1 MRLLRCWANEAST
14 RGCATVCDPAA
25 LFGTRPRHCS
35 RRLPAAAVRERHQ
48 QHPKRPLVTCG
59 PWVSRLVAHVR
70 LEFRAG
76 AFTSLQLLRC
86 SVPSTRAQLLGW
98 FSLGKKTRTGG
109 RVRVISRTIHVQ
121 SRDLILVR
129 TRQAQASLA
138 KRARPPAYLLLVTTS
153 AHLAHGRRAR
163 SSRKQ
168 QQKQVDHARR
178 LHAAAAAGAL
188 RAWFLHSAARRHI
201 AVGCLDRERRLE

>member
-1 MRLLRCWANEAST
+1 MSAASACVRGVALQSVKNMRLLRCWANEAST

-76 AFTSLQLLRC
+76 AFTSLLRMLRPEHA
-86 SVPSTRAQLLGW
+86 SATSRLVSR
-98 FSLGKKTRTGG
+98 LGKKTRTGA

-138 KRARPPAYLLLVTTS
+138 KRARPPAYLLTPRHHISTS
-153 AHLAHGRRAR
+153 CTRPP
-163 SSRKQ
+163 
-168 QQKQVDHARR
+168 
-178 LHAAAAAGAL
+178 
-188 RAWFLHSAARRHI
+188 
-201 AVGCLDRERRLE
+201 CT

>member
-1 MRLLRCWANEAST
+1 MSAASACVRGVALQSVKNMRLLRCWANEAST

-76 AFTSLQLLRC
+76 AFTSLLRMLRPEHA
-86 SVPSTRAQLLGW
+86 SATSRLVLVGEKNTD
-98 FSLGKKTRTGG
+98 GG
-109 RVRVISRTIHVQ
+109 QS
-121 SRDLILVR
+121 SRDIANDTCTVSR
-129 TRQAQASLA
+129 PNFGANTSGTSITR
-138 KRARPPAYLLLVTTS
+138 
-153 AHLAHGRRAR
+153 
-163 SSRKQ
+163 
-168 QQKQVDHARR
+168 
-178 LHAAAAAGAL
+178 
-188 RAWFLHSAARRHI
+188 
-201 AVGCLDRERRLE
+201 

>member
-1 MRLLRCWANEAST
+1 MNQKFGPTQTNSTNSSHRGGVSAASACVRGVALQSVKNMRLLRCWANEAST

-76 AFTSLQLLRC
+76 AFTNLQLLRMLR
-86 SVPSTRAQLLGW
+86 PERGRTRAQLLGW
-98 FSLGKKTRTGG
+98 SLARLGKKTRTGG
-109 RVRVISRTIHVQ
+109 KHRRVVYII
-121 SRDLILVR
+121 
-129 TRQAQASLA
+129 
-138 KRARPPAYLLLVTTS
+138 
-153 AHLAHGRRAR
+153 
-163 SSRKQ
+163 
-168 QQKQVDHARR
+168 
-178 LHAAAAAGAL
+178 
-188 RAWFLHSAARRHI
+188 
-201 AVGCLDRERRLE
+201 

>member
-1 MRLLRCWANEAST
+1 VSAASACVRGVALQSVKNMRLLRCWANEAST

-86 SVPSTRAQLLGW
+86 SVPSTRAQLLGCL
-98 FSLGKKTRTGG
+98 SVGEKNTDGG
-109 RVRVISRTIHVQ
+109 QS
-121 SRDLILVR
+121 SRDRLNDTCTVSRPNFGANTSGTSI
-129 TRQAQASLA
+129 TR
-138 KRARPPAYLLLVTTS
+138 
-153 AHLAHGRRAR
+153 
-163 SSRKQ
+163 
-168 QQKQVDHARR
+168 
-178 LHAAAAAGAL
+178 
-188 RAWFLHSAARRHI
+188 
-201 AVGCLDRERRLE
+201 

>member
-1 MRLLRCWANEAST
+1 MSAASACVRGVALQSVKNMRLLRCWANEAST

-76 AFTSLQLLRC
+76 AFTNLQLLRMLRPNEPPSQRNF
-86 SVPSTRAQLLGW
+86 SVGLSLGW
-98 FSLGKKTRTGG
+98 GKKHG
-109 RVRVISRTIHVQ
+109 RGQNIAE
-121 SRDLILVR
+121 LCILSNFG
-129 TRQAQASLA
+129 AN
-138 KRARPPAYLLLVTTS
+138 TS
-153 AHLAHGRRAR
+153 ATSITR
-163 SSRKQ
+163 
-168 QQKQVDHARR
+168 
-178 LHAAAAAGAL
+178 
-188 RAWFLHSAARRHI
+188 
-201 AVGCLDRERRLE
+201 

>member
-1 MRLLRCWANEAST
+1 MSAASACVRGVALQSVKNMRLLRCWANEAST

-76 AFTSLQLLRC
+76 AFTSLQLLRMLRPEHA
-86 SVPSTRAQLLGW
+86 SATSRLSLGW
-98 FSLGKKTRTGG
+98 GEKHG
-109 RVRVISRTIHVQ
+109 RGES
-121 SRDLILVR
+121 SRDRLNDTCTVSRPNFGANTSGTSI
-129 TRQAQASLA
+129 TR
-138 KRARPPAYLLLVTTS
+138 
-153 AHLAHGRRAR
+153 
-163 SSRKQ
+163 
-168 QQKQVDHARR
+168 
-178 LHAAAAAGAL
+178 
-188 RAWFLHSAARRHI
+188 
-201 AVGCLDRERRLE
+201 